1 MIVAPSH
8 GPLVIDI
15 PPSLLGAKIEPADL
29 PPDQQMNTF
38 ATTLNEAFPGL
49 DLPTYETGLDPD
61 SPIGRLWA
69 IWLQFVEPEAPD
81 VRYKAKFDASWAA
94 FPPITVPNVI
104 IRVSEQ
110 ASAGNLP
117 RASARSSTVQ

>member
-15 PPSLLGAKIEPADL
+15 PPSLLGKIEPTDL

-38 ATTLNEAFPGL
+38 AKTLNEAFPGL

-69 IWLQFVEPEAPD
+69 IWLQFLEPEAPD

-104 IRVSEQ
+104 IRISEPT
-110 ASAGNLP
+110 SAAGLSP
-117 RASARSSTVQ
+117 TGTGGSGVQ